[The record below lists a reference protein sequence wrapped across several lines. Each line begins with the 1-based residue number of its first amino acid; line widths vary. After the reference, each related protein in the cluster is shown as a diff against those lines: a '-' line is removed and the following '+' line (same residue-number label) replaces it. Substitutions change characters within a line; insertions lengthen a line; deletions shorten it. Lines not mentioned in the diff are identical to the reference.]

1 MINYKWE
8 TAISQKTNLKTQARS
23 TKTIS
28 NSSMSLEEGARE
40 KEMCPY
46 LGWESQR

>member
-8 TAISQKTNLKTQARS
+8 TAISQRTNLKTQAQS

-28 NSSMSLEEGARE
+28 NSSMSLEEGATE
-40 KEMCPY
+40 KYIFPY
-46 LGWESQR
+46 LGLESQK